1 MKMLTPE
8 AKTKIGDEVHTAVGQ
23 LPSRAP
29 SRARFSR
36 RDATRFAAISAALL
50 IPVYWH
56 RRIEAGDLGS
66 HLYNAWLVQLI
77 RQGQAPGLWIA
88 RQWNN
93 VLFDLLLSG
102 LGSAFGLHS
111 LFGLRVAEQ
120 IAVSFAV
127 LIFFWG
133 AFALIGAMARR
144 PPWALSPLIAV
155 FAYGWTFQMGF
166 MNYYLSLGLCF
177 LALALF
183 LRGGSSGSCGMR
195 GRLLSLPLLPLIWM
209 AHPLG
214 VICFAAVAAY
224 ATLAKTLPPRYHACL
239 LLAAVILLLGVRMFL
254 ARRYEVRWNPAAR
267 YFFFN
272 GADQLALYSS
282 RYYLLYALFAA
293 LLLAALALDA
303 KSHAMSRMSGSANS
317 HASDGRRKDGFWSAI
332 GIPLQLYLAVAIAG
346 LLLPTRVQLPQY
358 AQPLSYLTPR
368 LSTVSAILAC
378 CMLAAMKPKKWHA
391 IASAAIAAIFF
402 ACLYMDTGNLNK
414 LEAQVERSVAAL
426 PPMHRVVDN
435 LDYRA
440 DSRVDAE
447 HIVDRACIGH
457 CFSYENYE
465 PPSGQFRLRA
475 LPGNA
480 IVYVEPPAQP
490 GGAANTQSRD
500 DQAKALGTP
509 VFELSQC
516 NGSAAKICTRE
527 LSPQEINDVLDGYQ
541 P

>member
-1 MKMLTPE
+1 MKTPTPK

-29 SRARFSR
+29 SRAPSRTPFSR

-50 IPVYWH
+50 LPVYWH

-66 HLYNAWLVQLI
+66 HLYNAWLAQLI
-77 RQGQAPGLWIA
+77 RQGQAPGLWLA

-102 LGSAFGLHS
+102 LGSAFSLHM
-111 LFGLRVAEQ
+111 AEK

-133 AFALIGAMARR
+133 AFALIGAVARR

-183 LRGGSSGSCGMR
+183 WRGSGGSSSGGR
-195 GRLLSLPLLPLIWM
+195 GRLLSLALLPLMWM

-214 VICFAAVAAY
+214 VICFVALVAY

-239 LLAAVILLLGVRMFL
+239 LLAAGMFLLGVRIFL
-254 ARRYEVRWNPAAR
+254 ASHYEVRWNPLAR
-267 YFFFN
+267 YLFFN
-272 GADQLALYSS
+272 GADQLALYGS

-303 KSHAMSRMSGSANS
+303 KSYAKNYPHSRV
-317 HASDGRRKDGFWSAI
+317 SDAQHKDGFWSAI

-368 LSTVSAILAC
+368 LSNVSAILAC
-378 CMLAAMKPKKWHA
+378 CLLAAMKPKKWHA

-402 ACLYMDTGNLNK
+402 TFLYVDTGNLNK

-435 LDYRA
+435 LDYSEA
-440 DSRVDAE
+440 SRVDAE
-447 HIVDRACIGH
+447 HIVDRACISY
-457 CFSYENYE
+457 CLSYENYE
-465 PPSGQFRLRA
+465 PPSGQFRVRA
-475 LPGNA
+475 RPGNA

-490 GGAANTQSRD
+490 DFATNTQSRD

-516 NGSAAKICTRE
+516 NGSATTICTRQ
-527 LSPQEINDVLDGYQ
+527 LSPQEINDVLDGYL